1 MSTEDSPAKPDINWF
16 PIFITEFLVISI
28 INAIT
33 ITAFARIHHLRKRS
47 TYLIISLSVADL
59 LLGTVGGP
67 LYLYHKA
74 EENHQFSWP
83 RFSLLAFK
91 STFLIA
97 SPVNL
102 SLISLERLHA
112 TLFPFKHCLLRK
124 WFYFKIIIGSWFITL
139 LLGSLMAGLYL
150 KEPDTAFAYTW
161 ASFCVVT
168 LLVLTLSYLIIL
180 LNVQKSPRL
189 QNVGALQTERKL
201 TITLLIVTG
210 VSVLTILPWAIY
222 NSLPKDIQ
230 EKWGKPTSV
239 HIYNVLAVIYFSN
252 SIVNPLV
259 YSIRMQEFRKA
270 LRNLVSRQRQ
280 VERGR
285 QTRAEKKRAPPSQ
298 PQTSL

>member
-1 MSTEDSPAKPDINWF
+1 M
-16 PIFITEFLVISI
+16 
-28 INAIT
+28 
-33 ITAFARIHHLRKRS
+33 
-47 TYLIISLSVADL
+47 
-59 LLGTVGGP
+59 
-67 LYLYHKA
+67 
-74 EENHQFSWP
+74 
-83 RFSLLAFK
+83 
-91 STFLIA
+91 
-97 SPVNL
+97 
-102 SLISLERLHA
+102 
-112 TLFPFKHCLLRK
+112 
-124 WFYFKIIIGSWFITL
+124 
-139 LLGSLMAGLYL
+139 

-222 NSLPKDIQ
+222 KSFPNGIP
-230 EKWGKPTSV
+230 EKWGKAIRG

-259 YSIRMQEFRKA
+259 YAMRLQEFRKA
-270 LRNLVSRQRQ
+270 LGNLVSHQRQ

-285 QTRAEKKRAPPSQ
+285 QTRAERKRARRSQ